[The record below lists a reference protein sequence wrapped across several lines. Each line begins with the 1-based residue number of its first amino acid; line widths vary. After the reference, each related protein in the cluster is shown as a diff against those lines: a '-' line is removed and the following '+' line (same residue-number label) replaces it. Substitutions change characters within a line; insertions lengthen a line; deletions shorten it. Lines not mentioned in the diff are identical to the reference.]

1 MAMTLVR
8 RTLLAGLMLAP
19 TALQL
24 RAQTMSWKF
33 DFTAAPAAGF
43 RSVART
49 AEFSPE
55 AGYGFEP
62 SSAGSLFSVALPEG
76 NYRVT
81 VTLGGAQASDT
92 TVKAESRRLM
102 LEAVRV
108 PAGRTETRD
117 FIVNVRNRSLAPPP
131 QNAPG
136 FDSVATN
143 DREVG
148 SYTWDDKLTLEFVGP
163 APALARLTIE
173 PVEVPTVYLAGDSTV
188 TDQRSEPGASW
199 GQMFTRFFKP
209 DIAIANHAESGET
222 LKSFITGR
230 RMDKMLSRMKEG
242 DFLFIQF
249 GHNDSKANWPQTY
262 AAADSTYRDYLK
274 VFVGEARRRGAT
286 PILVTPPNRRSFG
299 PDGKNRNTHG
309 AYPDAVRAVGKE
321 TGVPVIDLF
330 DMSNAFYEALGPAEA
345 PKAFSGPNG
354 SDATHHNNYGAYVL
368 ARAVAEAVKTAA
380 PALAAHL
387 DPAMGAFD
395 PARPTP
401 PAQFNLAPSRAR
413 SSETPRGS

>member
-8 RTLLAGLMLAP
+8 RSLLAGLILAP
-19 TALQL
+19 MAT
-24 RAQTMSWKF
+24 RVGAQAMSWKF
-33 DFTAAPAAGF
+33 DFTSAPKAGF
-43 RSVART
+43 QPVA
-49 AEFSPE
+49 AASAFSAE

-62 SSAGSLFSVALPEG
+62 SGLFSVKVPEG

-81 VTLGGAQASDT
+81 VELGGAAASDT

-108 PAGRTETRD
+108 PAGRTETKV
-117 FIVNVRNRSLAPPP
+117 FIVNVRNRSLTPPP
-131 QNAPG
+131 LNAPG

-163 APALARLTIE
+163 APAVARVAIE
-173 PVEVPTVYLAGDSTV
+173 PVDLPTVYLAGDSTV

-230 RMDKMLSRMKEG
+230 RMDKMLSAMKAG

-274 VFVGEARRRGAT
+274 VFIGEARRRGAT

-309 AYPDAVRAVGKE
+309 GYPDAVRAVGQE

-330 DMSNAFYEALGPAEA
+330 TMSNAFYEALGPAEA
-345 PKAFSGPNG
+345 PRAFSGNNG
-354 SDATHHNNYGAYVL
+354 SDATHHNNYGAYEL
-368 ARAVAEAVKTAA
+368 ARGIAEALKTSV
-380 PALAAHL
+380 PGLAAHL
-387 DPAMGAFD
+387 DP
-395 PARPTP
+395 
-401 PAQFNLAPSRAR
+401 
-413 SSETPRGS
+413 EI